1 VPLGKQIASRHLA
14 VAAHLLPLGLQL
26 LLAALTVHLKL
37 LTVRH
42 AVVDAVD
49 AAIGHAGLTFDTL
62 RPGLLTLHPRL
73 ALNALRPGLLTLHP
87 RLALNA
93 LRPGLLTLHPRLALD
108 ALRPRLLTLHPRL
121 TLGALRPRLA
131 TLRTLG
137 ELLALNARS
146 ALHPLLA
153 ALRPL
158 DALVPAV
165 TIDLRGLPILAATI
179 VRPRIRRGRDRQRG
193 DAGCEKN
200 PGHKLSPSNGIN
212 GPFAAPFQRLNGWNL
227 QVTALA

>member
-87 RLALNA
+87 RLALDA
-93 LRPGLLTLHPRLALD
+93 LRPCLLTLHPRLA
-108 ALRPRLLTLHPRL
+108 
-121 TLGALRPRLA
+121 LGALRPRLA

>member
-1 VPLGKQIASRHLA
+1 MPLGKQIASRHLA

-49 AAIGHAGLTFDTL
+49 AAIGHAGLTFDT
-62 RPGLLTLHPRL
+62 
-73 ALNALRPGLLTLHP
+73 LRPGLLTLHP

>member
-49 AAIGHAGLTFDTL
+49 AAIGHAGLTFDT
-62 RPGLLTLHPRL
+62 
-73 ALNALRPGLLTLHP
+73 LRPGLLTLHP

>member
-87 RLALNA
+87 RLALDA
-93 LRPGLLTLHPRLALD
+93 LRPCLLTLHPRLA
-108 ALRPRLLTLHPRL
+108 
-121 TLGALRPRLA
+121 LGALRPRLA

-227 QVTALA
+227 QATALA

>member
-1 VPLGKQIASRHLA
+1 MPLGKQIASRHLA

-87 RLALNA
+87 RL
-93 LRPGLLTLHPRLALD
+93 
-108 ALRPRLLTLHPRL
+108 

-131 TLRTLG
+131 TLRSLG

>member
-93 LRPGLLTLHPRLALD
+93 LRPGLLTLHPRLA
-108 ALRPRLLTLHPRL
+108 
-121 TLGALRPRLA
+121 LGALRPRLA

>member
-87 RLALNA
+87 RLAL
-93 LRPGLLTLHPRLALD
+93 D

-121 TLGALRPRLA
+121 ALGALRPRLA

>member
-87 RLALNA
+87 RLAL
-93 LRPGLLTLHPRLALD
+93 D
-108 ALRPRLLTLHPRL
+108 ALRPRLVTLHPRL

>member
-1 VPLGKQIASRHLA
+1 MPLGKQIASRHLA

-87 RLALNA
+87 RLAL
-93 LRPGLLTLHPRLALD
+93 D
-108 ALRPRLLTLHPRL
+108 ALRPRLVTLHPRL

>member
-87 RLALNA
+87 RLAL
-93 LRPGLLTLHPRLALD
+93 D

-131 TLRTLG
+131 TLRSLG